1 MSVKVVLVADD
12 DEADVLFLTQALG
25 TACPGV
31 LVKSAAD
38 GKQAI
43 DYLAGR
49 GEYADRAAYPF
60 PDHLFLDLKMPLVSG
75 FEVLEWLRRQPD
87 IGRLRVTVLSGSMLE
102 ADMVRARALGAEY
115 TVKPIEYDALL
126 AEMREFCRR
135 HLHR

>member
-1 MSVKVVLVADD
+1 MSGKVILVADD
-12 DEADVLFLTQALG
+12 DESDVLFLTEALRA
-25 TACPGV
+25 ACPGV
-31 LVKSAAD
+31 VVKSAAD

-60 PDHLFLDLKMPLVSG
+60 PDHMFLDLKMPLVTG
-75 FEVLEWLRRQPD
+75 FEVLEWLRRQPE

-102 ADMVRARALGAEY
+102 DDMERARSLGAEY
-115 TVKPIEYDALL
+115 IVKPIEYEALL

-135 HLHR
+135 HMA